1 MHSPSATE
9 PAAPVFCTRG
19 GAPPGQIPR
28 FTFQEQFATTSLLK
42 KEFLVVFWRS
52 TYFYFEAHNLL
63 RHPKFSSTKLKKK
76 KKMKIDST
84 SSKIP
89 SGQVVRLATGLLHV
103 LTQSYQQW
111 EAIQPAS
118 NQTVPISFR
127 WIWNQQSWNPTT
139 AFPIM
144 RSRSWHGE
152 RAGEIILLPTLSVLN
167 GGVHCPRNPTQI
179 WTLHQPSL

>member
-63 RHPKFSSTKLKKK
+63 RHPKFSSTNLKKK
-76 KKMKIDST
+76 KNENWLNFFQDPKW
-84 SSKIP
+84 
-89 SGQVVRLATGLLHV
+89 SGGQAGHWPAACAHSILPAVR
-103 LTQSYQQW
+103 SN
-111 EAIQPAS
+111 PAG
-118 NQTVPISFR
+118 
-127 WIWNQQSWNPTT
+127 QQSN
-139 AFPIM
+139 
-144 RSRSWHGE
+144 RSSFFQMNLKSAILKSNHRLSHYEKSELAWGESWRDHFV
-152 RAGEIILLPTLSVLN
+152 THSVLN